1 MFLLFYKIDKI
12 SSQKYKII
20 KHNLILNRYFDN
32 IIKFY
37 CAQKK
42 THLTFF
48 NKKVIIEK
56 ETSPNLK
63 KKMKELRYL
72 DKYFI
77 KYKFS
82 FSLGILI
89 TIIAQIFSLF
99 TPKLISSSLEAIE
112 KFDKLSSVEK
122 SSTMVIGQ
130 YREELIH
137 NVLLIIATTIIAG
150 FLTFLMRQTLIVM
163 SRHIEF
169 DLKNEVFRQYENLS
183 QNFYKQN
190 RTGDLMNRISED
202 VSKVRMYVGPAVMYT
217 INTFIRFAIVIAY
230 MYNVSPRLT
239 LYTLLPLPILSYAIF
254 KLSSEINIR
263 STVFQQYLSKV
274 SSFTQEIFSGIRVI
288 KAYSLEN
295 QQQNNL
301 ISLAEESKSK
311 SLSLARVQSL
321 FGPLMLALIGIS
333 NLVVIYFGG
342 MLYIN
347 GTIKS
352 IGTIAEFILYVNML
366 TWPVASL
373 GWVSSMVQEAEAS
386 QKRLNEFLKIVPDIQ
401 NNNPSS
407 STVDG
412 TISFENVSYTYED
425 TNIEALKNISFTVKK
440 GETLAILGKTGS
452 GKSTLLSLISRMYDV
467 TEGQVKIDGKEISQL
482 NLFDLRNSIGIVP
495 QDAFLFSDSIKNNIK
510 FGKENATDDEV
521 IAAAKSAVVHDN
533 IEGFNKGYDTIL
545 GERGITLSGGQK
557 QRVSIARAIIKK
569 PEILLFDDCLSAVDT
584 ETEEAILNNLFE
596 ICKDKTTIIVSHR
609 VSSAKN
615 ADKII
620 ILENGKIIQQ
630 GFHNQL
636 INENG
641 YYSALYLKQLSE
653 KELL

>member
-1 MFLLFYKIDKI
+1 
-12 SSQKYKII
+12 
-20 KHNLILNRYFDN
+20 
-32 IIKFY
+32 
-37 CAQKK
+37 
-42 THLTFF
+42 
-48 NKKVIIEK
+48 
-56 ETSPNLK
+56 
-63 KKMKELRYL
+63 MKELRYL
-72 DKYFI
+72 NKYFV

-82 FSLGILI
+82 FLLGILI

-99 TPKLISSSLEAIE
+99 TPKLISKSFKAIE
-112 KFDKLSSVEK
+112 DFSKDETISK
-122 SSTMVIGQ
+122 SFIRQ
-130 YREELIH
+130 ELISDI
-137 NVLLIIATTIIAG
+137 LLIIATTVIAG

-169 DLKNEVFRQYENLS
+169 DLKNEVFKQYENLS

-217 INTFIRFAIVIAY
+217 INTIIRFAIVIVY
-230 MYNVSPRLT
+230 MFNVSPRLT

-254 KLSSEINIR
+254 RISSEINKR

-288 KAYSLEN
+288 KAYSLED
-295 QQQNNL
+295 QHQKNL
-301 ISLAEESKSK
+301 VELAEESKSK
-311 SLSLARVQSL
+311 SLNLAKIQAL
-321 FGPLMLALIGIS
+321 FGPLMMALIGIS

-342 MLYIN
+342 LMYID

-386 QKRLNEFLKIVPDIQ
+386 QKRINEFLKIEPEIQ
-401 NNNPSS
+401 NNNPEKS
-407 STVDG
+407 VIEG
-412 TISFENVSYTYED
+412 AISFENVSYTYED
-425 TNIEALKNISFTVKK
+425 TNIKALENVTFTVHK

-452 GKSTLLSLISRMYDV
+452 GKSTIVSLISRLYDV
-467 TEGQVKIDGKEISQL
+467 TEGRITIDEKEISAV
-482 NLFDLRNSIGIVP
+482 NLYDLRNSIGIVP

-521 IAAAKSAVVHDN
+521 KAAAKSAVVHDN
-533 IEGFNKGYDTIL
+533 IMGFNKQYDTVL

-557 QRVSIARAIIKK
+557 QRVSIARAIIKNPK
-569 PEILLFDDCLSAVDT
+569 ILLFDDCLSAVDT
-584 ETEEAILNNLFE
+584 ETEEAILNNLHE

-615 ADKII
+615 ADRII
-620 ILENGKIIQQ
+620 VLDEGKIIEQ
-630 GFHNQL
+630 GSHNQL
-636 INENG
+636 INQEG
-641 YYSALYLKQLSE
+641 YYAALYLKQLSE
-653 KELL
+653 KELQ

>member
-1 MFLLFYKIDKI
+1 
-12 SSQKYKII
+12 
-20 KHNLILNRYFDN
+20 
-32 IIKFY
+32 
-37 CAQKK
+37 
-42 THLTFF
+42 
-48 NKKVIIEK
+48 
-56 ETSPNLK
+56 
-63 KKMKELRYL
+63 MKELNYL
-72 DKYFI
+72 NKYFG

-82 FSLGILI
+82 FLIGIVI

-99 TPKLISSSLEAIE
+99 TPKLISKSFKEIEEYTKNKNVDISLVQHQLTNNI
-112 KFDKLSSVEK
+112 
-122 SSTMVIGQ
+122 
-130 YREELIH
+130 
-137 NVLLIIATTIIAG
+137 LLIIATTIIAG

-183 QNFYKQN
+183 QNFYKKN

-217 INTFIRFAIVIAY
+217 INTIIRFTIVIVF
-230 MYNVSPRLT
+230 MFNVSPRLT
-239 LYTLLPLPILSYAIF
+239 LYTLLPLPLLSYAIF
-254 KLSSEINIR
+254 KISSEINKR

-288 KAYSLEN
+288 KAYSLEE
-295 QQQNNL
+295 QHQNNMVD
-301 ISLAEESKSK
+301 LANESKIK
-311 SLSLARVQSL
+311 SLNLAKIQSL

-342 MLYIN
+342 LMYIN

-386 QKRLNEFLKIVPDIQ
+386 QKRINEFLKIIPEIQ
-401 NNNPSS
+401 NNNPEKSIIE
-407 STVDG
+407 G
-412 TISFENVSYTYED
+412 AISFENVSYIYED
-425 TNIEALKNISFTVKK
+425 TNITALHDISFKVHK
-440 GETLAILGKTGS
+440 GETIAILGKTGS
-452 GKSTLLSLISRMYDV
+452 GKSTVLSLISRLYDV
-467 TEGQVKIDGKEISQL
+467 SSGQITIDKKEISTA

-510 FGKENATDDEV
+510 FGKENATYEEV
-521 IAAAKSAVVHDN
+521 VTAAQSADVHNN
-533 IEGFNKGYDTIL
+533 IIGFNKKYETVL

-557 QRVSIARAIIKK
+557 QRVSIARAIIKN

-584 ETEEAILNNLFE
+584 ETEEAILNNLQA
-596 ICKDKTTIIVSHR
+596 ICRDKTTIIVSHR

-615 ADKII
+615 ADRII
-620 ILENGKIIQQ
+620 VLDEGRIIEQ
-630 GFHNQL
+630 GSHNQL
-636 INENG
+636 VNQDG
-641 YYSALYLKQLSE
+641 YYAALYLKQLSE
-653 KELL
+653 KELQ

>member
-1 MFLLFYKIDKI
+1 
-12 SSQKYKII
+12 
-20 KHNLILNRYFDN
+20 
-32 IIKFY
+32 
-37 CAQKK
+37 
-42 THLTFF
+42 
-48 NKKVIIEK
+48 
-56 ETSPNLK
+56 
-63 KKMKELRYL
+63 MKELRYL
-72 DKYFI
+72 NKYFI
-77 KYKFS
+77 KYKYS
-82 FSLGILI
+82 FSLGILF

-99 TPKLISSSLEAIE
+99 TPKLISKSFKVIE
-112 KFDKLSSVEK
+112 SFSKDKTV
-122 SSTMVIGQ
+122 TADVI
-130 YREELIH
+130 REELIS
-137 NVLLIIATTIIAG
+137 NILLIIATTIIAG

-217 INTFIRFAIVIAY
+217 INTFIRFAIVIGY

-239 LYTLLPLPILSYAIF
+239 LYTILPLPVLSYCIF
-254 KLSSEINIR
+254 KLSSEINKR
-263 STVFQQYLSKV
+263 STIFQQYLSKV
-274 SSFTQEIFSGIRVI
+274 SSFSQEIFSGIRVI
-288 KAYSLEN
+288 KAYSLED
-295 QQQNNL
+295 QHQNNMVD
-301 ISLAEESKSK
+301 LANESKSK
-311 SLSLARVQSL
+311 SLNLAKVQSL

-342 MLYIN
+342 LMYIN

-386 QKRLNEFLKIVPDIQ
+386 QKRLNEFLKIEPEIK
-401 NNNPSS
+401 NKNLNKSIIE
-407 STVDG
+407 G

-425 TNIEALKNISFTVKK
+425 TNIEALKNISFKVKK

-452 GKSTLLSLISRMYDV
+452 GKSTISSLISRLYEV
-467 TEGQVKIDGKEISQL
+467 TSGKITVDGNEISTL
-482 NLFDLRNSIGIVP
+482 NLYDLRNSIGIVP

-510 FGKENATDDEV
+510 FGKENATDEEV
-521 IAAAKSAVVHDN
+521 ETAAKNAVVHDN
-533 IEGFNKGYDTIL
+533 IVGFNKQYDTIL

-557 QRVSIARAIIKK
+557 QRVSIARAIIKN
-569 PEILLFDDCLSAVDT
+569 PAILLFDDCLSAVDT
-584 ETEEAILNNLFE
+584 ETEEAILNNLHE

-615 ADKII
+615 ADNII
-620 ILENGKIIQQ
+620 ILEDGKIIQQ
-630 GFHNQL
+630 GSHNQL
-636 INENG
+636 INQEG
-641 YYSALYLKQLSE
+641 YYASLYLKQLSE